1 MSKLLIKNV
10 ELINQGPQYP
20 KMNIAI
26 TDNKITAISA
36 EPIPGFADAQV
47 IDGTDKL
54 AVPGMVNAH
63 THAAMTLLRSYADDM
78 ALDGLAEQD
87 DLAGRG

>member
-1 MSKLLIKNV
+1 MR
-10 ELINQGPQYP
+10 
-20 KMNIAI
+20 
-26 TDNKITAISA
+26 T
-36 EPIPGFADAQV
+36 V

-78 ALDGLAEQD
+78 NADGLAEQD
-87 DLAGRG
+87 DLAGRS